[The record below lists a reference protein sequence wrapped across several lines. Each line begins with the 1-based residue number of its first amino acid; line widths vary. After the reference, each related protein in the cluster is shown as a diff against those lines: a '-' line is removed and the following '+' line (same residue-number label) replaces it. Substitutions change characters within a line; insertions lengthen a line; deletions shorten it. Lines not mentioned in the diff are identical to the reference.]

1 MNELNNLFR
10 ARKTIL
16 EMLSDRGYTIPKE
29 VECRDLQHLRNLYMN
44 GECDIYV
51 DKPEPCYVKFIH
63 QNKLRP
69 NTLKEC
75 IQSIQDE
82 TLPERG
88 QLIIISRNSPNS
100 TLEKICKE
108 SRNTQIFWINRLV
121 INITKHELV
130 PRFRAMKEDE
140 IEHLLKNYH
149 IKSRYQLPT
158 MLKTDPIAQYFGY
171 QVGTVCEV
179 ERNSTTAGTHT
190 SYRCVK

>member
-1 MNELNNLFR
+1 MSELDTLFR

-16 EMLSDRGYTIPKE
+16 EMLSDRGYSIPDQLK
-29 VECRDLQHLRNLYMN
+29 CRDMLHLRNLYMN

-82 TLPERG
+82 NLPERG
-88 QLIIISRNSPNS
+88 QLIVVSRNRPNS

-121 INITKHELV
+121 INIIRHGLV
-130 PRFRAMKEDE
+130 PRFRELTEDE
-140 IEHLLKNYH
+140 ITRLLQQYH
-149 IKSRYQLPT
+149 IKSRYQLPI
-158 MLKTDPIAQYFGY
+158 MLKSDPVSQYFGY
-171 QVGTVCEV
+171 PVGTVCEV
-179 ERNSTTAGTHT
+179 ERNSTTAGSHI